1 MSERWKFQLKSGGF
15 WGLLMVVFTTLFG
28 LQEMTFLQQV
38 NNPNFYY
45 RAAGYLIVGIFV
57 LGYINWKAKEKK
69 EKIE

>member
-57 LGYINWKAKEKK
+57 LGYINWKAKVKK
-69 EKIE
+69 EKIQ

>member
-57 LGYINWKAKEKK
+57 LGYINWKAKVKK